1 MSDVVRAS
9 HILLMYRGSLRS
21 AVDRTKEDA
30 LEQIQSIKSELDAGA
45 DFASIARER
54 SDCLSRDAG
63 GDLGAFT
70 RGQMVEPFEQA
81 AFALSVGAHS
91 GVVETPF
98 GYHLIRR
105 TA

>member
-9 HILLMYRGSLRS
+9 HILLMYSGSLRS
-21 AVDRTKEDA
+21 ATDRSKEQA
-30 LEQIQSIKSELDAGA
+30 LEQIRSIKTELDNGA
-45 DFASIARER
+45 DFAAIARER

-70 RGQMVEPFEQA
+70 RGQMVESFEEA
-81 AFALSVGAHS
+81 AFALAVGAHS
-91 GVVETPF
+91 DVVETPF